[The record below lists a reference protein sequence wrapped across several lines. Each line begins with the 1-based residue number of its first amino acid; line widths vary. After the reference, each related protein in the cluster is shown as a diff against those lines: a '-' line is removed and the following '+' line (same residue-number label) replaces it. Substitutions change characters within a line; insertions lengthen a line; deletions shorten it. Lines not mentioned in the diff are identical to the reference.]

1 MSVSNS
7 VETQDAIRLCQV
19 ADVAEG
25 NALQINLPERPPLAV
40 FKIEGQIFV
49 TDDTCTHGQA
59 SLCEGEIEDGVVECP
74 FHQGAFEIA
83 TGKAISAPCSVHL
96 KTYQPIIL
104 RLHKIQW
111 LSQLGLHNFLMH
123 KIV

>member
-1 MSVSNS
+1 MSASNLG
-7 VETQDAIRLCQV
+7 ETEGAVRLCQV
-19 ADVAEG
+19 NDVAEG
-25 NALQINLPERPPLAV
+25 NGLQINLPERPPLAV
-40 FKIEGQIFV
+40 FKIEGHIFV

-96 KTYQPIIL
+96 KTYQPIL
-104 RLHKIQW
+104 VGDDVFVHLDK
-111 LSQLGLHNFLMH
+111 SSS
-123 KIV
+123 